1 MAADSA
7 TTLQPT
13 GENATSL
20 TVRRPHIPIN
30 SRRTTTSDLQIAMVL
45 QDARQKLKQ
54 VPFAGTK
61 RLSAAMCIPLKSIP
75 RSTVKTVTLY
85 EIHHRVL
92 VS

>member
-13 GENATSL
+13 GENPISS

-30 SRRTTTSDLQIAMVL
+30 SRRTTTSDLQIAVVL

-54 VPFAGTK
+54 VSFAGTE
-61 RLSAAMCIPLKSIP
+61 RLSSAMCIPFKPI
-75 RSTVKTVTLY
+75 KM
-85 EIHHRVL
+85 HQCHF
-92 VS
+92 